1 MTVTNSDGTRPRP
14 AVLGS
19 LGYLLSNLPLGVAG
33 FSVMAVLFTAG
44 LGTAVVWVGLP
55 VLAAAVLIARGAGQ
69 LERVRVHRM
78 LGTYIATPY
87 KPLPAAGVKARW
99 LARLSDGATWREV
112 LYLVVLLPL
121 GIAEFVVVVTVWSI
135 GLALAALPF
144 YCTRLP
150 GGAYFFPSFDLRWIV
165 VDSPVAA
172 LPWAALGLVVLALA
186 AVVTRGL
193 GTAHAHFARG
203 VLGPGPRARRLA
215 GSDIGS
221 PAPVA

>member
-1 MTVTNSDGTRPRP
+1 MTVTTSDGTRPRP
-14 AVLGS
+14 PLLGS

-33 FSVMAVLFTAG
+33 FSVMVVLFTAG

-55 VLAAAVLIARGAGQ
+55 ILAAAVLVARGAGR

-78 LGTYIATPY
+78 LRAYIATPY
-87 KPLPAAGVKARW
+87 KPLPESGVRARW

-121 GIAEFVVVVTVWSI
+121 GIAEFVLVVAFWST
-135 GLALAALPF
+135 GLALATLPF
-144 YCTRLP
+144 YCTLLP
-150 GGAYFFPSFDLRWIV
+150 GGAYSFPSFDQRWFV

-186 AVVTRGL
+186 VAVTRGL
-193 GTAHAHFARG
+193 GTAHAYFARG